1 MSMGPGLAQPRR
13 ENRVSAVLPI
23 KISPQSE
30 PNRVRPACTCE
41 ISFRGAKLMKIEGIV
56 EGDILWIV
64 RNSRRAKFRVIWV
77 GGSEADRAGQIG
89 VETLEPDKFIWDDD
103 LRGRLSG
110 SSQAVS
116 SIPIMG
122 VR

>member
-1 MSMGPGLAQPRR
+1 MAAGPGPAQPRR

-41 ISFRGAKLMKIEGIV
+41 ISFRSAKLMKIEGIV

-64 RNSRRAKFRVIWV
+64 RNGRRAKFRVVWV
-77 GGSEADRAGQIG
+77 GGAEADRAGQIG

-110 SSQAVS
+110 SSQT
-116 SIPIMG
+116 
-122 VR
+122 

>member
-1 MSMGPGLAQPRR
+1 MPTGSGLALSRK

-23 KISPQSE
+23 KISPQNE
-30 PNRVRPACTCE
+30 PNRARPACTCE
-41 ISFRGAKLMKIEGIV
+41 VSFRGAKLMKIEGIV

-77 GGSEADRAGQIG
+77 GGPEADRAGQIG

-110 SSQAVS
+110 LSQAVT

-122 VR
+122 VG